1 MLASCAEQSSK
12 VQPWTL
18 QTGIPSYSE
27 QQAVAKAK
35 NIDGGAAGL
44 AALSICESL
53 LLALG
58 DRKVMGEQEIVGVIA
73 DAADAHRF
81 AGESSGDI
89 RVHLEVTAILDKIIT
104 GGNSVRR
111 R

>member
-1 MLASCAEQSSK
+1 MAKTKRINGMAS
-12 VQPWTL
+12 
-18 QTGIPSYSE
+18 
-27 QQAVAKAK
+27 
-35 NIDGGAAGL
+35 GL

-58 DRKVMGEQEIVGVIA
+58 DNKIMGEEEIIA
-73 DAADAHRF
+73 VVSDAADAHRF
-81 AGESSGDI
+81 AGGSPDDAKL
-89 RVHLEVTAILDKIIT
+89 HLEVAALLDRIVD